1 MKNLETCIVGVILL
15 IILVSCQGVQ
25 YKIPEHENCI
35 LLSKTLFCTN
45 SVTNEESEITLKEGK
60 GFTCYAPR
68 DHVVIEEFGSEL
80 MSMNVEYSHCPDRK
94 CIRKVT
100 ASYGE

>member
-1 MKNLETCIVGVILL
+1 MKNLEIYIGGVIIL

-25 YKIPEHENCI
+25 YKIPEHVNCI

-45 SVTNEESEITLKEGK
+45 SVTNEEIEIPLKDGK

-68 DHVVIEEFGSEL
+68 DHTVIEDFGSTL
-80 MSMNVEYSHCPDRK
+80 MEMNVQYSHCPDRK